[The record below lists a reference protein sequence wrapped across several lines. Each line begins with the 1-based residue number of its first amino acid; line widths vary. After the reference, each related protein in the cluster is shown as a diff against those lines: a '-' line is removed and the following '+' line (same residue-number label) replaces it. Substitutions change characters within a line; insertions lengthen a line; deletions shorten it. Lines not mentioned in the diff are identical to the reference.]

1 MENLLSGIICLKL
14 YKGSHFIG
22 GELILGSLLI
32 KDRFNGI
39 SDNSVRVGQKCNG
52 V

>member
-1 MENLLSGIICLKL
+1 MENLGSGIICLKL
-14 YKGSHFIG
+14 YKDSYFIG
-22 GELILGSLLI
+22 GELIISSLLI